1 MTTSVKPGENGAS
14 REFFELYCKA
24 MGELDKLAELASYNE
39 IFPHVDE
46 IYSPDRQRME
56 YFFHGLL
63 GLLDQS
69 WRVEDPLF
77 WRDYEQSTS
86 LMSRLIAYGREC
98 LREHGGLSKV
108 RYTAHDPEAPK
119 KQREDQP

>member
-1 MTTSVKPGENGAS
+1 LTTSVRPSENEHA
-14 REFFELYCKA
+14 RQFFELYCKV
-24 MGELDKLAELASYNE
+24 MGELDKLAELASFSE
-39 IFPHVDE
+39 VFPHADE

-69 WRVEDPLF
+69 WRVEDPHF

-86 LMSRLIAYGREC
+86 LMGRLIAYGREC
-98 LREHGGLSKV
+98 LREHKGLNEA
-108 RYTAHDPEAPK
+108 RYAAHDPEAPTA
-119 KQREDQP
+119 